1 MSYDY
6 ILIDAPPSLGMISEN
21 IMASATKLVVP
32 MEMET
37 YSIQGV
43 SNIIN
48 TYYDLKDDYPTL
60 KVAAI
65 IPTKINTRLKIH
77 KDSFKSLSKYLEN
90 NEKEFYEILIP
101 FESGIRLSGK
111 SATELGR
118 SNKTLSEEEWFK
130 SSEKKHQNVN
140 AYINLVEK
148 YIL

>member
-21 IMASATKLVVP
+21 IMAAATKLIIP

-48 TYYDLKDDYPTL
+48 TYYDLKQDYPSIE
-60 KVAAI
+60 VAAI

-77 KDSFKSLSKYLEN
+77 KDSFKSLSKYLEE
-90 NEKEFYEILIP
+90 NEEEFYKILVP
-101 FESGIRLSGK
+101 FEDGIRLSGR

-118 SNKTLSEEEWFK
+118 SNKTLSEEE
-130 SSEKKHQNVN
+130 
-140 AYINLVEK
+140 
-148 YIL
+148 